1 LIAPAAGDILNIDM
15 AGGKIP
21 AATTA
26 GTDTTTVK
34 FVG

>member
-1 LIAPAAGDILNIDM
+1 LIAPAAGEILNIET
-15 AGGKIP
+15 AGGKILT
-21 AATTA
+21 ATTA